1 MSWTARLVLAAAL
14 VGVSGVWPLLAHRDA
29 ATIVIVTGQQ
39 ATTPVPTLIE
49 GSQNTLANQ
58 DVADQLFLR
67 LVGIGPGM
75 VTAGDQ
81 GFVPLLAESWSRRDS
96 VTLAF
101 DLDPRAR
108 WHDGVPVTSR
118 DVVFTMRRARD
129 STIA

>member
-1 MSWTARLVLAAAL
+1 MGRRS
-14 VGVSGVWPLLAHRDA
+14 P
-29 ATIVIVTGQQ
+29 
-39 ATTPVPTLIE
+39 TTPVPTLIE

-81 GFVPLLAESWSRRDS
+81 GFVPLLAESWTRRDS

-101 DLDPRAR
+101 NLEQSRRLGGLSDLS
-108 WHDGVPVTSR
+108 GC
-118 DVVFTMRRARD
+118 
-129 STIA
+129 

>member
-1 MSWTARLVLAAAL
+1 MPWTTRLVLAAAL
-14 VGVSGVWPLLAHRDA
+14 AAVSAPTSPPASAQRA
-29 ATIVIVTGQQ
+29 AASIVIVTGQQ

-58 DVADQLFLR
+58 DIADQLFLR

-75 VTAGDQ
+75 VTAGDR
-81 GFVPLLAESWSRRDS
+81 GFVPLLAKSWTRRDS

-108 WHDGVPVTSR
+108 WHDGAPVTSR
-118 DVVFTMRRARD
+118 DVV
-129 STIA
+129 